1 VSVNVSRAALTG
13 VGHEARLSL
22 VDHLGELRLRLVV
35 SGVALILAFGLA
47 FWQNHALLNVLNRP
61 LERTTAGALKHSRG
75 PLAQSAREQQGLRAA
90 LDRQRSAFELLAR
103 SPKPLD
109 ATQRRALRAAAD
121 ADAAVVA
128 MAPTLAQG
136 RQPVTLGLGEPF
148 AQTVTVSGYFALL
161 LALPMILWQLY
172 AFVIPALSKRERR
185 AALPLLVMAPLLF
198 VGGILFGYF
207 VVLPG
212 AVGFL
217 QNFNASSFD
226 ALVQARSYYSFILL
240 TLVASGLLFQIPIAV
255 IGLTQARII
264 STRQLRKNRRYA
276 IVIITALALLLPG
289 TDPVTTGLELVPML
303 LLYEASIV
311 VAAVFERRRHRSA
324 GDDVPGRAGP

>member
-1 VSVNVSRAALTG
+1 MNLSKAALAG
-13 VGHEARLSL
+13 VDHEVRLSL
-22 VDHLGELRLRLVV
+22 VDHLGELRARLVV
-35 SGVALILAFGLA
+35 SGVALLVAFGLA

-61 LERTTAGALKHSRG
+61 LERATAGALKHSRG
-75 PLAQSAREQQGLRAA
+75 PLAQSAREQQGLRVA
-90 LDRQRSAFELLAR
+90 LDRQRTAFELLAR
-103 SPKPLD
+103 SASPLD
-109 ATQRRALRAAAD
+109 ATQRQALSGAAE
-121 ADAAVVA
+121 ADAAA
-128 MAPTLAQG
+128 AALAPSVAQG
-136 RQPVTLGLGEPF
+136 RQPVTLGIGEPF
-148 AQTVTVSGYFALL
+148 AQTVTVAGYFALL
-161 LALPMILWQLY
+161 LALPVILWQLY

-185 AALPLLVMAPLLF
+185 ATLPLLVMAPLLF

-240 TLVASGLLFQIPIAV
+240 TLVASGLLFQIPVAV
-255 IGLTQARII
+255 IGLTRARVV
-264 STRQLRKNRRYA
+264 STRQLRRHRRYA

-289 TDPVTTGLELVPML
+289 TDPVTTGLELAPML

-311 VAAVFERRRHRSA
+311 LASFLERRSHQGA
-324 GDDVPGRAGP
+324 GDKAAEHTRP

>member
-1 VSVNVSRAALTG
+1 MSVNLTRASLTG
-13 VGHEARLSL
+13 VDHDARLSL

-35 SGVALILAFGLA
+35 SGMALIVAFGLA
-47 FWQNHALLNVLNRP
+47 FWQNHALLDVLNRP
-61 LERTTAGALKHSRG
+61 LERATAGALKHSRG
-75 PLAQSAREQQGLRAA
+75 PLAQSAREQQDLRIA
-90 LDRQRSAFELLAR
+90 LERQRAAFELLAR
-103 SPKPLD
+103 SPRPL
-109 ATQRRALRAAAD
+109 AAPQRQALSAAAD

-128 MAPTLAQG
+128 VTPATAQG
-136 RQPVTLGLGEPF
+136 RQPVTLGIGEPF

-161 LALPMILWQLY
+161 LALPVILWQLY
-172 AFVIPALSKRERR
+172 AFVIPALTRRERR
-185 AALPLLVMAPLLF
+185 AALPLLIMAPLLF

-255 IGLTQARII
+255 IGLTQARIV
-264 STRQLRKNRRYA
+264 STRQLRKHRRYA
-276 IVIITALALLLPG
+276 IVILTALALLLPG
-289 TDPVTTGLELVPML
+289 TDPVTTGLELAPML
-303 LLYEASIV
+303 LLYESSII
-311 VAAVFERRRHRSA
+311 VAALFERRFARTDEQAGERDRS
-324 GDDVPGRAGP
+324 